1 LWNAREVTS
10 QVFERVVCGV
20 DGSPSAADA
29 AAVAARVASPGG
41 RLVLVGVD
49 ELALA
54 VHAGFRMA
62 PVAEQIATETSRGV
76 REALA
81 IAEAFH
87 DAETRV
93 LEGEPLDCLRH
104 EIERVNATLAVVGT
118 RGHSRAAGIALGSVT
133 THLLHEAPCSVL
145 VVREPRDL
153 LEWPRRILVGVDGS
167 TASVAALAAAETLA
181 ARHDAVLRPVVA
193 TREAFVELER
203 ARAVAPGLEERD
215 DTVLHTLH
223 VLSEEADLLVVGSRG
238 LRGIRALGSVSERI
252 AHEARCSVL
261 VVRAVNQ

>member
-1 LWNAREVTS
+1 VNT

-29 AAVAARVASPGG
+29 AAVAARVVSPGG
-41 RLVLVGVD
+41 CLVLVAV
-49 ELALA
+49 EEHALA

-62 PVAEQIATETSRGV
+62 PLAEKIAVEASRGT

-81 IAEAFH
+81 IAQAFH
-87 DAETRV
+87 HAETRL
-93 LEGEPLDCLRH
+93 LEGEPLDGLRS
-104 EIERVNATLAVVGT
+104 EIDRLDATLAVVGT

-145 VVREPRDL
+145 VAREPREL
-153 LEWPRRILVGVDGS
+153 LEWPRSILVGVDGS
-167 TASVAALAAAETLA
+167 PGSVAALAAAETLA
-181 ARHDAVLRPVVA
+181 AHRGAVVRPVVA
-193 TREAFVELER
+193 TREPFVELER
-203 ARAVAPGLEERD
+203 AHAAAPGLEKHD
-215 DTVLHTLH
+215 DNVLHTLH

-261 VVRAVNQ
+261 VVRGADE

>member
-1 LWNAREVTS
+1 VNS

-29 AAVAARVASPGG
+29 AAVAARVVSPGG
-41 RLVLVGVD
+41 PLVLVAV
-49 ELALA
+49 EEHA
-54 VHAGFRMA
+54 VHTGFRMA
-62 PVAEQIATETSRGV
+62 PVAEKIAVETSRGA

-81 IAEAFH
+81 IAQAFH
-87 DAETRV
+87 HAETRL
-93 LEGEPLDCLRH
+93 LEGEPLDGLH
-104 EIERVNATLAVVGT
+104 SEIDRLEATLAVVGT

-145 VVREPRDL
+145 VAREARDL

-167 TASVAALAAAETLA
+167 PGSVAALAAAETLA
-181 ARHDAVLRPVVA
+181 ARRGAVVRPVVA
-193 TREAFVELER
+193 TREPFVELER
-203 ARAVAPGLEERD
+203 AHAATPGLEEHD

-261 VVRAVNQ
+261 VVRGADE